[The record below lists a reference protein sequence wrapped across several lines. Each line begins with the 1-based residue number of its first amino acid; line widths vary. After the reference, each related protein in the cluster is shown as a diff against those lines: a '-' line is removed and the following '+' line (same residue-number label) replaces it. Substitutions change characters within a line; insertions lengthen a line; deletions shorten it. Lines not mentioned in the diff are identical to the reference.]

1 MAEIRLKK
9 EEKERIPTIMR
20 VLNLTYEEAVDLIKT
35 DRAIDKGEHMDFDLN
50 KEQEKEVRK
59 MIKHETMTGIKKK
72 PPNYTIKPK
81 ERKVNEPKKAFIENL
96 VEWLN
101 NSETYE
107 NVEVLNAER
116 QVKFTIG
123 EDTFELTLVQK
134 RKPKS

>member
-1 MAEIRLKK
+1 MKLTNKDKEQITRIMNGLKCS
-9 EEKERIPTIMR
+9 
-20 VLNLTYEEAVDLIKT
+20 YEEALEVYECDK
-35 DRAIDKGEHMDFDLN
+35 AIDKGERMDFDLT
-50 KEQEKEVRK
+50 KEQEKNARK
-59 MIKHETMTGIKKK
+59 FVKRETMSGTKKC
-72 PPNYTIKPK
+72 TR
-81 ERKVNEPKKAFIENL
+81 ERKVNEPKKAFIEDL

-134 RKPKS
+134 RKPKN

>member
-1 MAEIRLKK
+1 MAEFRLNK

-20 VLNLTYEEAVDLIKT
+20 VLDLTYEEAVDLIKC
-35 DRAIDKGEHMDFDLN
+35 DRAIDKGEHMDFDLS

-59 MIKHETMTGIKKK
+59 MVKKETMSGGTKKSVR
-72 PPNYTIKPK
+72 
-81 ERKVNEPKKAFIENL
+81 ERKVNEPKKAFIEDL
-96 VEWLN
+96 VEWLT
-101 NSETYE
+101 NSEAYE

-134 RKPKS
+134 RKPKN

>member
-1 MAEIRLKK
+1 MAEFRLNK

-20 VLNLTYEEAVDLIKT
+20 VLDLTYEEAVDLIKC
-35 DRAIDKGEHMDFDLN
+35 DRAIDKGEHMDFDLS

-59 MIKHETMTGIKKK
+59 MVKKETMSGGTKKGIR
-72 PPNYTIKPK
+72 
-81 ERKVNEPKKAFIENL
+81 ERKVNEPKKAFIEDL
-96 VEWLN
+96 VEWLT

-134 RKPKS
+134 RKPKN